1 MTTHSTRPLYIS
13 GTALIHRVEGVGVYT
28 RRLLAGL
35 TRHAPE
41 LAWKLIVPED
51 LAEAGNEAAPGK
63 TVVAPVFPRFR
74 RSLLREIGG
83 ARAVSAH
90 LQRIAPDALL
100 LCTYDFHSFSPPG
113 RVCQVIHDCLPERF
127 PQDNGGGLLR
137 RWYRQRCLAWAR
149 GADRV
154 LTGSQWSAR
163 DLETIGRIAPERIA
177 VVPAWLDTPFA
188 QRPNDAQ
195 IASVRERLG
204 LPASYLLYVGGFRRY
219 KAVDRL
225 LQAYALA
232 RRSASLPPLVL
243 AGRIPAAPA
252 RTRSTDINA
261 CLASLGLDRSAVL
274 CPGFIPDADL
284 PAVYAGAK
292 LFVYPSL
299 HEGFGYSP
307 AEAIAMG
314 TPVLVSNRASLPEVA
329 PARNCQFDPDNTDE
343 LAAKIQEAVAAP
355 AQFLQA
361 SSLTFQEP
369 AGISRFVAALAPLL
383 STKSL
388 SR

>member
-1 MTTHSTRPLYIS
+1 M
-13 GTALIHRVEGVGVYT
+13 
-28 RRLLAGL
+28 
-35 TRHAPE
+35 
-41 LAWKLIVPED
+41 
-51 LAEAGNEAAPGK
+51 
-63 TVVAPVFPRFR
+63 
-74 RSLLREIGG
+74 
-83 ARAVSAH
+83 
-90 LQRIAPDALL
+90 
-100 LCTYDFHSFSPPG
+100 
-113 RVCQVIHDCLPERF
+113 
-127 PQDNGGGLLR
+127 
-137 RWYRQRCLAWAR
+137 
-149 GADRV
+149 